1 MRQKDTERIGLHVA
15 HLGRCA
21 YREIQVGVINMSE
34 AEQMKNMGYAVEL
47 FIKGSE
53 SEDIQ
58 HLFKETNSILADIDA
73 KPHISLAVFDEVDIP
88 KLCVILHDF
97 AARLEQLTIRFSSIG
112 LFPGTENIVFLAP
125 VVTESLISAHAI
137 LHRYL
142 ADANMKC
149 HSYYLH
155 GAWVPHCTITA
166 EEPLEKS
173 IESIQKIHSAQV
185 LGEYHFDS
193 IHLVK
198 FRPVVSLASFKL
210 GNGK

>member
-1 MRQKDTERIGLHVA
+1 MA
-15 HLGRCA
+15 HLGRYA
-21 YREIQVGVINMSE
+21 YKEIQFGVINMSE

-88 KLCVILHDF
+88 KLCIILHEF
-97 AARLEQLTIRFSSIG
+97 ASRLEPLTIRFSSIG

-125 VVTESLISAHAI
+125 VATESLISTHAM

-142 ADANMKC
+142 ADADMKC
-149 HSYYLH
+149 HSYYLP

-166 EEPLEKS
+166 EESLAQAMET
-173 IESIQKIHSAQV
+173 IQKIHIAQV
-185 LGEYHFDS
+185 LGEYSFDS

-198 FRPVVSLASFKL
+198 FRPVVSLASL
-210 GNGK
+210 QIGNGVP